1 MSATGSTASAIRAYE
16 WPRTP
21 ASSFTSARPPLIT
34 RPVRARRMPWFIRGF
49 LSVWTAPTDYAESA
63 PTDYAETAP
72 TDYAET
78 APTDYAETR
87 STGVVGGRGEDSSRT
102 APEPSGTH
110 RSMIPGARSR
120 GPRPGRGRAPSRSC
134 PARSEEHTSELQS
147 RFGISYAVFCLKK

>member
-1 MSATGSTASAIRAYE
+1 MSATDSTASAIRAYE

-21 ASSFTSARPPLIT
+21 ASSFTSARHPLIT
-34 RPVRARRMPWFIRGF
+34 SPVRARRMPWFIRGF

-78 APTDYAETR
+78 G

-102 APEPSGTH
+102 APESSGTH

-120 GPRPGRGRAPSRSC
+120 GPRPGRGRAPSWFFPPRLAA
-134 PARSEEHTSELQS
+134 P
-147 RFGISYAVFCLKK
+147 

>member
-1 MSATGSTASAIRAYE
+1 MAATDSTASAIRAYE

-49 LSVWTAPTDYAESA
+49 LSVWTAPTDYAETAPTDYAERAPTDYAESA
-63 PTDYAETAP
+63 PTDYAER
-72 TDYAET
+72 

-87 STGVVGGRGEDSSRT
+87 STGLVGGTGEDSSRT
-102 APEPSGTH
+102 APESSGTH

-134 PARSEEHTSELQS
+134 PARS
-147 RFGISYAVFCLKK
+147 AAP

>member
-1 MSATGSTASAIRAYE
+1 MSATDSTASAIRAYE

-21 ASSFTSARPPLIT
+21 ASSFTSARHPLIT
-34 RPVRARRMPWFIRGF
+34 SPVRARRMPWFIRGF
-49 LSVWTAPTDYAESA
+49 LSVWTAPTDYAESAPTDYAESAPTDYAERA

-102 APEPSGTH
+102 APESSGTH

-134 PARSEEHTSELQS
+134 PARS
-147 RFGISYAVFCLKK
+147 AAP